1 MPRNVFDE
9 ELVRLNADLAQMGR
23 RIDAI
28 MQGTIRTL
36 KNMDVEMART
46 IFPQD
51 VEINTMEKS
60 IEQSCMN
67 LLALQQPL
75 ARDLRVITA
84 TLKVITDMERISDQC
99 ADICEIL
106 ATVGGMTKMKA
117 SPRLIQMFDKAREMV
132 AGAIDA
138 YIRRDQK
145 DAAAICTADDE
156 VDALFSSAVLELCGQ
171 ITRDSTS
178 VPEHVDF
185 MFIAKY
191 IERMADH
198 ATNIAEWAIFIVTG
212 VHPNLND
219 TQAGAENA

>member
-145 DAAAICTADDE
+145 DAAAICAADDE

-219 TQAGAENA
+219 TQAGK

>member
-1 MPRNVFDE
+1 
-9 ELVRLNADLAQMGR
+9 
-23 RIDAI
+23 
-28 MQGTIRTL
+28 
-36 KNMDVEMART
+36 
-46 IFPQD
+46 
-51 VEINTMEKS
+51 
-60 IEQSCMN
+60 
-67 LLALQQPL
+67 
-75 ARDLRVITA
+75 
-84 TLKVITDMERISDQC
+84 
-99 ADICEIL
+99 
-106 ATVGGMTKMKA
+106 MTKMKA

-145 DAAAICTADDE
+145 DAAAICAADDE